1 MSGFPLVSETAE
13 TKPNQLTKAVQEVQP
28 WYNCTTTD
36 MKVSCRLSSPPPPT
50 HISTS
55 PHSPQL

>member
-36 MKVSCRLSSPPPPT
+36 MKVSRRRQTVSRYLNGA
-50 HISTS
+50 
-55 PHSPQL
+55 